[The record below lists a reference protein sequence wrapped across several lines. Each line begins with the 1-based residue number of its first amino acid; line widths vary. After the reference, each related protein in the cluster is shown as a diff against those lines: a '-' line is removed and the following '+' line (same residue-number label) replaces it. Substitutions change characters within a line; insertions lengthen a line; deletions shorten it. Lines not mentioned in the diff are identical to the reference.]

1 MDSLKI
7 LIADDS
13 EFMRIA
19 YKRILESQPN
29 LKVVAMAADGE
40 EAILMAAQVIPDVAI
55 LDIRMP
61 KIDGIKVAHEI
72 IKIAPEAAIVV
83 ITAYDDLSFVA
94 DLMRNGSARKAYLR
108 KNSLSEISEI
118 IRVVEEV
125 QQGHTVLDS
134 EIVQKMARLYSKHS
148 DMLEAFLTDMEQDLL
163 GVMAEGRDDYYISRV
178 LHLDLEQVQEFSESI
193 YHKFGID
200 SGTPMERRIK
210 AIQAFVDQ
218 IYQVPLTSVCDPV
231 I

>member
-1 MDSLKI
+1 MKI

-40 EAILMAAQVIPDVAI
+40 EAILMAAQVLPDVAI

-72 IKIAPEAAIVV
+72 LRIAPGAAIVV

-125 QQGHTVLDS
+125 EAGHTMLDS

-148 DMLEAFLTDMEQDLL
+148 DMLETHLTDIEQDLL
-163 GVMAEGRDDYYISRV
+163 GIMAEGHDDNHICRV
-178 LHLDLEQVQEFSESI
+178 LHLDLDQVQEYSEAI
-193 YHKFGID
+193 YHRFGIVE
-200 SGTPMERRIK
+200 GTPAERRIK

-218 IYQVPLTSVCDPV
+218 LYQVPLASACDPV